1 MFTHLHLADI
11 FVQSDLHQFIHRWQR
26 LTRYVFTRFFF
37 NSQISDS
44 GLCWCV
50 LIQFF
55 FFFFNV
61 THGSVL
67 LWHQTNVVLFFFFS

>member
-1 MFTHLHLADI
+1 MHLKECKKKSNHIKATALMFTHLHLADI

-44 GLCWCV
+44 ALCWCV

-55 FFFFNV
+55 FIF
-61 THGSVL
+61 
-67 LWHQTNVVLFFFFS
+67 